1 MKRESLNDDS
11 LHSRE
16 EFTQKVAGF
25 ASQQNRVET
34 SKSLISVGVFKVSG
48 VTELP
53 QLGGQLIQ
61 QSKSS
66 GVAGTTEIIY
76 ASCENVDN
84 EQLDDDATNFAGQKG
99 NIGQDSTAGAIQE

>member
-1 MKRESLNDDS
+1 LKRAYLNDDS

-16 EFTQKVAGF
+16 DFPQKVAGLS
-25 ASQQNRVET
+25 SQQNRVET

-48 VTELP
+48 VTEQP

-66 GVAGTTEIIY
+66 GVAVTTEIVY

-99 NIGQDSTAGAIQE
+99 NIEQDSTAGAMQE

>member
-1 MKRESLNDDS
+1 LKRESLNDDS

-48 VTELP
+48 VTEQP
-53 QLGGQLIQ
+53 QLGG
-61 QSKSS
+61 
-66 GVAGTTEIIY
+66 
-76 ASCENVDN
+76 
-84 EQLDDDATNFAGQKG
+84 
-99 NIGQDSTAGAIQE
+99 